1 MPLSRRI
8 FEAPTQYYKAGV
20 VFLAWLNG
28 LQDHFHMLA
37 GLESSRGIVHYADVF
52 RLADEA
58 ALFADPDLAA
68 LRMRSLLSTYGIT
81 G

>member
-1 MPLSRRI
+1 MRGAAAAFARLAERDV
-8 FEAPTQYYKAGV
+8 V

-52 RLADEA
+52 RLADKA
-58 ALFADPDLAA
+58 ALFEDPDLAA
-68 LRMRSLLSTYGIT
+68 SRMRSLLSMYGIT
-81 G
+81 S